1 MGFRGGNGVKT
12 TSNPESGTSEVRE
25 AFLRELVKQQRAQD
39 TYGVWDG
46 KKDEE
51 LLEPFLLDAEKR
63 KRIPIVG
70 DPDPETLERVEM
82 FFNAVGLTIERK
94 TGIMVMP
101 MMTMHH
107 EGFGKMVL
115 LAGRLAVVNK
125 VLRDVHRF
133 GFPNQEKLAEA
144 GEKYVTAAL
153 EMIEK
158 FPEVA
163 RFGG

>member
-12 TSNPESGTSEVRE
+12 AEGLENGATELRE

-63 KRIPIVG
+63 KQIPIVG
-70 DPDPETLERVEM
+70 DPDPETLERVEI

-133 GFPNQEKLAEA
+133 GFPNREKLAEA
-144 GEKYVTAAL
+144 GEKYVGAAL
-153 EMIEK
+153 EMIER

>member
-1 MGFRGGNGVKT
+1 MTTSAVENGV
-12 TSNPESGTSEVRE
+12 SELRE

-51 LLEPFLLDAEKR
+51 LLAPFILDAAKR
-63 KRIPIVG
+63 KEIPIVG

-115 LAGRLAVVNK
+115 LAGRLALVNK

-133 GFPNQEKLAEA
+133 GFPTQEKLAEA

-153 EMIEK
+153 EMVER

>member
-1 MGFRGGNGVKT
+1 MGLQGGNGVKMT
-12 TSNPESGTSEVRE
+12 TELETVTSELRE
-25 AFLRELVKQQRAQD
+25 GFLRELVKQQRAQD

-51 LLEPFLLDAEKR
+51 LLEPFILDAEKR
-63 KRIPIVG
+63 RQIPIVG
-70 DPDPETLERVEM
+70 DPDPETLERVEL

-94 TGIMVMP
+94 TGVMVVP
-101 MMTMHH
+101 MMSMHH

-133 GFPNQEKLAEA
+133 GFPNREKLAEA
-144 GEKYVTAAL
+144 GGKHITAAL

-163 RFGG
+163 RYGG

>member
-1 MGFRGGNGVKT
+1 MT
-12 TSNPESGTSEVRE
+12 TSAVESGVSELRE

-51 LLEPFLLDAEKR
+51 LLAPFILDAAKR
-63 KRIPIVG
+63 KEIPIVG

-115 LAGRLAVVNK
+115 LAGRLALVNK

-153 EMIEK
+153 GMIER

>member
-1 MGFRGGNGVKT
+1 MTTSAVENGV
-12 TSNPESGTSEVRE
+12 SELRE

-51 LLEPFLLDAEKR
+51 LLESFILDAAKR
-63 KRIPIVG
+63 KQIPIVG

-115 LAGRLAVVNK
+115 LAGRLALVNK

-153 EMIEK
+153 EMIER

>member
-1 MGFRGGNGVKT
+1 MKT

>member
-1 MGFRGGNGVKT
+1 MKT
-12 TSNPESGTSEVRE
+12 PSELESGKKELQE

-63 KRIPIVG
+63 KQIPIVG

-133 GFPNQEKLAEA
+133 GFPGREKLGEA
-144 GEKYVTAAL
+144 GERYVAAAL
-153 EMIEK
+153 EMIER